1 MHVTHVMYMCC
12 MYRSLSHVYVLNDVV
27 YACVAMCVYVSGCMH
42 VCMYI
47 CMCMHE
53 VRINPTSDAGSSKME
68 PPRTPFEELRV
79 PRATAIRGGLTVSQ
93 EAAIKGA
100 WEQAGSKALEVMS
113 KDDSQVDPS
122 IRQRSKELVVQGLNM
137 KHRRL
142 AGQSASED
150 EASQDQGPFAAGGHK
165 VSAALEAAA
174 ALVKQHPL
182 LALSDAPATPADRR
196 AGRAACVRKL
206 GYEEAEKS
214 ALKRLKSEQA
224 LRQLQERHAREL
236 AEAQAKL
243 LDDEMEETMS
253 AEEQLRLLQEEDE
266 KQRLAEQ
273 REARLREEQR
283 LAEEREAQR
292 CEEQRL
298 AEEREAKLREKQR
311 LAEEREAKRREEQ
324 RLAKE
329 REAKLL
335 EEQRLAKER
344 EEAKYRELERLA
356 KEREEAKYR
365 ELERLAKEREA
376 ELQQEQR
383 LAEEREAR
391 LLQEQRLA
399 KEREAYQQR
408 RGASVQST
416 TSAASGGSTESLAGL
431 KRKLSVLSQA
441 SQESEMTAASEA
453 VVTTLRPEEQRQI
466 HKLASESMTRA
477 SSNIITQ
484 GIARGASQDEMQ
496 SQLMKY
502 YDEIVTE
509 LTQEVLEE
517 NAKARLTAASQQKP
531 AAGAPTEDG

>member
-1 MHVTHVMYMCC
+1 M
-12 MYRSLSHVYVLNDVV
+12 
-27 YACVAMCVYVSGCMH
+27 
-42 VCMYI
+42 
-47 CMCMHE
+47 
-53 VRINPTSDAGSSKME
+53 
-68 PPRTPFEELRV
+68 
-79 PRATAIRGGLTVSQ
+79 
-93 EAAIKGA
+93 
-100 WEQAGSKALEVMS
+100 
-113 KDDSQVDPS
+113 
-122 IRQRSKELVVQGLNM
+122 
-137 KHRRL
+137 
-142 AGQSASED
+142 
-150 EASQDQGPFAAGGHK
+150 
-165 VSAALEAAA
+165 
-174 ALVKQHPL
+174 
-182 LALSDAPATPADRR
+182 
-196 AGRAACVRKL
+196 
-206 GYEEAEKS
+206 
-214 ALKRLKSEQA
+214 
-224 LRQLQERHAREL
+224 
-236 AEAQAKL
+236 
-243 LDDEMEETMS
+243 
-253 AEEQLRLLQEEDE
+253 
-266 KQRLAEQ
+266 
-273 REARLREEQR
+273 
-283 LAEEREAQR
+283 
-292 CEEQRL
+292 
-298 AEEREAKLREKQR
+298 
-311 LAEEREAKRREEQ
+311 
-324 RLAKE
+324 
-329 REAKLL
+329 
-335 EEQRLAKER
+335 
-344 EEAKYRELERLA
+344 ERLA

>member
-12 MYRSLSHVYVLNDVV
+12 MYRSLTHVYVLNDVV

-298 AEEREAKLREKQR
+298 AEEREAKLREEQR
-311 LAEEREAKRREEQ
+311 LAEEREAKSREEQ
-324 RLAKE
+324 
-329 REAKLL
+329 
-335 EEQRLAKER
+335 
-344 EEAKYRELERLA
+344 RLA

-376 ELQQEQR
+376 ELQ
-383 LAEEREAR
+383 
-391 LLQEQRLA
+391 QEQRLA

>member
-1 MHVTHVMYMCC
+1 
-12 MYRSLSHVYVLNDVV
+12 MYRSLTHVYVLNDVV

-298 AEEREAKLREKQR
+298 AEEREAKLREEQR
-311 LAEEREAKRREEQ
+311 LAEEREAKRR
-324 RLAKE
+324 
-329 REAKLL
+329 

-531 AAGAPTEDG
+531 AAGAPTEDGWLMIELYM